1 MIFFRTDSN
10 EIIAGGHVM
19 RCMAIAN
26 ELVEIGV
33 DVCFLIA
40 DNNPVPLI
48 EGAGLSYIVL
58 ESDWRDLMTDI
69 EKTKGYISKY
79 KNAFL
84 LIDTYSVNRKYVDEL
99 KKICQVGYIGSKKE
113 YLGNLDLLINY
124 SSVIDYYFYKSNYS
138 ACTKLLL
145 GVAYAP
151 LRNEFQEYE
160 PRYNKRLKRILLT
173 TGNTYKDNII
183 EEILNEIRLLIKK
196 YDIEIDVVIG
206 TLFGDKKKIY
216 EEYKKEKNI
225 NLKDNVSYMYE
236 LMKTADIAI
245 SASGTTIYELAAMG
259 VPTLSFAMVEEQM
272 ESAIS
277 LGKLGVID
285 YCGESY
291 LDSKL
296 CAKKIR
302 DRLEYYIENDEKRVL
317 LAKKAHKLMDG
328 NGCARIVKAI
338 QKIK

>member
-26 ELVEIGV
+26 ELIKIGI
-33 DVCFLIA
+33 DVCFLVA

-69 EKTKGYISKY
+69 EKTKKYINKY
-79 KNAFL
+79 DNSLL
-84 LIDTYSVNRKYVDEL
+84 LIDTYSVNRKYVEEL
-99 KKICQVGYIGSKKE
+99 KKICKVGYIGSKKE

-124 SSVIDYYFYKSNYS
+124 SSLIDYDFYKSSYS
-138 ACTKLLL
+138 ASTKLLL
-145 GVAYAP
+145 GVKYAP
-151 LRNEFQEYE
+151 LRKEFQGYE
-160 PRYNKRLKRILLT
+160 PQYNKQLKRILLT
-173 TGNTYKDNII
+173 TGNTSKDNII
-183 EEILNEIRLLIKK
+183 EEILKEIKILIKK

-206 TLFGDKKKIY
+206 TLFGNKKKIY
-216 EEYKKEKNI
+216 DELKKEKNI
-225 NLKDNVSYMYE
+225 NLKVNVSGMSE
-236 LMKTADIAI
+236 LMKKADIAI
-245 SASGTTIYELAAMG
+245 SANGTTIYELAAMG

-291 LDSKL
+291 IDSKL
-296 CAKKIR
+296 CAKRIR
-302 DRLEYYIENDEKRVL
+302 DRLEYYLENDEKRVL
-317 LAKKAHKLMDG
+317 LAKNAHKLMDG
-328 NGCARIVKAI
+328 NGCARIIKVI
-338 QKIK
+338 QEIK